1 MLDHLCFL
9 SMIFVYTESNTS
21 TTTVSLLS
29 SSLTHKNAKLEQKL
43 NENGN
48 KSQLFL
54 NHWQLTDDDMGIVA
68 QYLLFNNTVRLF
80 ITLTASTYIDLF

>member
-1 MLDHLCFL
+1 
-9 SMIFVYTESNTS
+9 MIFVYTESNTS

-29 SSLTHKNAKLEQKL
+29 SSLKHKNAKLEQKL

-54 NHWQLTDDDMGIVA
+54 NQWQLTDDDMGIVA

>member
-1 MLDHLCFL
+1 
-9 SMIFVYTESNTS
+9 MIFVYTESNTS

-29 SSLTHKNAKLEQKL
+29 SSLKHKNEKLEQEL

-54 NHWQLTDDDMGIVA
+54 DGWQLTDDDMGIVA
-68 QYLLFNNTVRLF
+68 QYMLFNNTVSLF
-80 ITLTASTYIDLF
+80 ITLTASTYID

>member
-1 MLDHLCFL
+1 
-9 SMIFVYTESNTS
+9 MIFVYTESNTS